1 MRDVAIVT
9 CTNPPEPDPD
19 EPILLAALAEAGV
32 SATLAA
38 WNDPA
43 VDWSRYG
50 VAVVR
55 STWDYYLYRDSFLA
69 WAARVSR
76 ATALLNPAA
85 LLAWNTDKAYL
96 GELAGKGLRVVP
108 TVYVERGETRDLG
121 ALMDERGWSRVVV
134 KPRVSAGSF
143 ETYAFDRAGLTGG
156 ELAARAADRPV
167 MVQPYVRAVDDYGE
181 RSLVWIDGAFTHA
194 IRKTPRF
201 SGQDEQVSD
210 ALPIERDEHALASDV
225 LSTVARRF
233 AAASASSAL
242 LYARVDLARDEGGR
256 PMVMEVELIEPSLFL
271 RQSPAALT
279 RLVDAL
285 ARRLSNGL

>member
-181 RSLVWIDGAFTHA
+181 RSLVWIDGELTHA
-194 IRKTPRF
+194 IRKSPRF
-201 SGQDEQVSD
+201 AGGHEAVTEATIDP
-210 ALPIERDEHALASDV
+210 AERAFAEEVLAAV
-225 LSTVARRF
+225 GEP
-233 AAASASSAL
+233 L
-242 LYARVDLARDEGGR
+242 LYARVDTARGDDGQ
-256 PMVMEVELIEPSLFL
+256 VMLMELEIVEPSLFL
-271 RQSPAALT
+271 KQSARACQ
-279 RLVDAL
+279 RLVAAIA
-285 ARRLSNGL
+285 ARAKAQGDVAKTP